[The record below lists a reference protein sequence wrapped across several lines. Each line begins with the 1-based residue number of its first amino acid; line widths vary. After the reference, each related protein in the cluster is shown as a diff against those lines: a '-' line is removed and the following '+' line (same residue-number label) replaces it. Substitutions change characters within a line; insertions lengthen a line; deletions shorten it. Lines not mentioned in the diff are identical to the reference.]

1 MMGKKILHQIDK
13 WLWQAS
19 GNLSEE
25 FGGFT
30 VFIVGYLQQFSPVGE
45 TAMY

>member
-13 WLWQAS
+13 WLWQAYGKLS
-19 GNLSEE
+19 GE
-25 FGGFT
+25 FGGCT
-30 VFIVGYLQQFSPVGE
+30 VVIVGYFQKFPPVGE